1 MPSIPAFYIAE
12 HTALDLLNSVCAPAG
27 SEIDWLEDGE
37 ALVRW
42 MVGAGMFGPQVGEE
56 ILSSIPSDELDGAA
70 EHARRLREDFRRV
83 TDLLESSEEETVSS
97 DDLAFLNRWL
107 EVPLAGRPFIPK
119 DGSGFTRAPLCVPQK
134 GDQIVRLLA
143 DKIAEYLSETDLAQ
157 LRQCEGP
164 ACMLYFR
171 DTTKNR
177 SRRWCS
183 MAVCGNR
190 AKAARFRKQ
199 KSEKGRS

>member
-1 MPSIPAFYIAE
+1 MPPMPAFYIAE
-12 HTALDLLNSVCAPAG
+12 HTALDLLNSICAPAG
-27 SEIDWLEDGE
+27 TDIDWLEDGE
-37 ALVRW
+37 ALVSW
-42 MVGAGMFGPQVGEE
+42 MVGAGMFEPQVGEE
-56 ILSSIPSDELDGAA
+56 IVSSISSDDLDGAA
-70 EHARRLREDFRRV
+70 EHARMLREDFRRV

-107 EVPLAGRPFIPK
+107 EVPLAGRPFIPT
-119 DGSGFTRAPLCVPQK
+119 DGSGFTRSPLCVPQT
-134 GDQIVRLLA
+134 GDQLVRLLA
-143 DKIAEYLSETDLAQ
+143 DRIADYLSETDLAQ

-164 ACMLYFR
+164 TCTLYFR

-199 KSEKGRS
+199 KSQSAQD